1 MTLRAKPPTAIK
13 KRLKVFIY
21 GAPKVGKTT
30 CCIQFPKPYLIDTEG
45 GAVHDQYIERL
56 QASGGVIYQCT
67 QADEV
72 LKEVQ
77 ALRREQHE
85 FKTLVIDSIT
95 ILYTNLLNYLTP
107 LTTGKFGEPYSST
120 NRQFLTLIYA
130 LMELD
135 MNVLVTAHSK
145 IKYVSSGSGGQLKME
160 TEGETFDCYKKI
172 PFLFDLIIEAQ
183 NRGGS
188 RVGIVKGS
196 RLTNFKEGESF
207 VFNYESFCEKYDVNT
222 MERAT
227 VPVKLASAEQLAEF
241 SVLCIG
247 CDLPQ
252 SIRIKWLTKAKVETF
267 EEMKEI
273 DLLGCIEYLKSKTG
287 DK

>member
-1 MTLRAKPPTAIK
+1 MLRAKPPTAIK

-45 GAVHDQYIERL
+45 GAVHPQYVDL
-56 QASGGVIYQCT
+56 LKGSGGVIYQCT

-77 ALRREQHE
+77 ALRREKHE
-85 FKTLVIDSIT
+85 FKTLIIDSIT
-95 ILYTNLLNYLTP
+95 ILYTNLLNYRDSVAS
-107 LTTGKFGEPYSST
+107 GKFGEPYAST
-120 NRQFLTLIYA
+120 NRQFLALIYA

-145 IKYVSSGSGGQLKME
+145 VKYVSTGTGNQLKME

-227 VPVKLASAEQLAEF
+227 VPVKLASAEQLGEF
-241 SVLCIG
+241 SVLCIKLELSQ
-247 CDLPQ
+247 D
-252 SIRIKWLTKAKVETF
+252 IKTKWLTKAKVEKF
-267 EEMKEI
+267 EEMKEV
-273 DLLGCIEYLKSKTG
+273 DLLGCIKYMKSKLG